1 MILDSLLQFSKAL
14 LPMDLMPSGNLIFD
28 RDLQLEKALS
38 PMNLILSGSVMLDKE
53 AQPSNVWLLIVK

>member
-1 MILDSLLQFSKAL
+1 
-14 LPMDLMPSGNLIFD
+14 MDLMPSGNLIFD